1 MPKLPGRGSV
11 FCFTVMYELTR
22 KYRSYLIS
30 VLLLLS
36 SAPIQPAT
44 AQKETALTLCQ
55 VGRNA
60 AAIGFWTW
68 PPGAHVKVYLRVGAF
83 QREEVQYLL
92 APLHNW
98 NATSEITGSGV
109 KFEYSGMTAE
119 ELTCENCM
127 TVMRGRVF
135 DKTNRHVTETQV
147 YSLHRNQIITYAAI
161 VIDPS
166 LTNSQALSN
175 AVAHELGHNLGLLD
189 CYKCRSNTTLMGGFT
204 ALNVPNDL
212 EAPTSCDIA
221 QVKQAY
227 TELRVHLRPSPVN
240 AKRADEGEEPVDD
253 DTPIVIPRP

>member
-1 MPKLPGRGSV
+1 M
-11 FCFTVMYELTR
+11 
-22 KYRSYLIS
+22 
-30 VLLLLS
+30 
-36 SAPIQPAT
+36 
-44 AQKETALTLCQ
+44 
-55 VGRNA
+55 
-60 AAIGFWTW
+60 
-68 PPGAHVKVYLRVGAF
+68 
-83 QREEVQYLL
+83 
-92 APLHNW
+92 
-98 NATSEITGSGV
+98 

-166 LTNSQALSN
+166 LTNPRALSN
-175 AVAHELGHNLGLLD
+175 AVAHELGHNLGL
-189 CYKCRSNTTLMGGFT
+189 
-204 ALNVPNDL
+204 LNVPNDL